1 MSDLKD
7 LEETM
12 RKMAERLEANPND
25 EEARVILDR
34 AAELFW
40 TMWKDAE

>member
-12 RKMAERLEANPND
+12 RKMAERLEANPHD
-25 EEARVILDR
+25 EEARVIFDR
-34 AAELFW
+34 AAELFN
-40 TMWKDAE
+40 TMWKDVD